1 MDPSERRRSFSP
13 YLEDQDVRSA
23 DGGASPSGKRRQP
36 RSRPAVVEAHAVLRD
51 APVDAS
57 ARLFSHLRVLFAISD
72 GVAVISEAGRIVLT
86 NPSLDAI
93 LGYEAGELSGQSI
106 AVLVGEAAA
115 DGESRFSTRI
125 FRALRKR
132 GLWQG
137 DSLTLRKAREPLWT
151 NTTISPYDV
160 PDYGPIW
167 IAIVRDISERK
178 ALESDLK
185 HSKEQLEL
193 AMRGS
198 SLGMWSVDMHSG
210 EMACDARVFEIFGLP
225 PVPGDMTRERWVN
238 AVHPDDME
246 YAAAVFRQH
255 LKGDTP
261 IFQIEHRIKHT
272 DGHYVWVL
280 ASGKV
285 MHRTAEGWATR
296 VIGTC
301 QDVSI
306 QKRLK
311 QETENLLV
319 RLETILAAARGYPVA
334 STEAAARAAAVN
346 QLTRRERAVV
356 TMVAQGMTSAQ
367 IAERMHVATGTIGTH
382 RRNLMAKLDL
392 HSTAE
397 VMRFAMEN
405 GLFNDSEQGR

>member
-1 MDPSERRRSFSP
+1 MEPSERRRLLTLD
-13 YLEDQDVRSA
+13 LEDRDVRSE
-23 DGGASPSGKRRQP
+23 DGGASPGGGHDQS
-36 RSRPAVVEAHAVLRD
+36 RSPPAVVESMD
-51 APVDAS
+51 APAS
-57 ARLFSHLRVLFAISD
+57 AGERLFSHLRVLFAISD
-72 GVAVISEAGRIVLT
+72 GVAVISEEGRIVLT
-86 NPSLDAI
+86 NASLDAT

-115 DGESRFSTRI
+115 EGESRFSTRI

-137 DSLTLRKAREPLWT
+137 DSLTLRKQREPLWT

-198 SLGMWSVDMHSG
+198 SLGMWSVDMLSG

-225 PVPGDMTRERWVN
+225 PFPGGMTRERWVN
-238 AVHPDDME
+238 AIHPDDME

-255 LKGDTP
+255 LKGETP

-272 DGHYVWVL
+272 DGHYTWIL

-285 MHRTAEGWATR
+285 MHRTDDGWATR

-306 QKRLK
+306 QKRLT
-311 QETENLLV
+311 QETENLLI
-319 RLETILAAARGYPVA
+319 RLEALLGATREKQATTADPAP
-334 STEAAARAAAVN
+334 RAAAVN
-346 QLTRRERAVV
+346 QLTRREKAVL
-356 TMVAQGMTSAQ
+356 TMIAQGLTSTQ
-367 IAERMHVATGTIGTH
+367 IAERMHLATGTIGSH

-397 VMRFAMEN
+397 VTRFAMEN
-405 GLFNDSEQGR
+405 GLLNPSE